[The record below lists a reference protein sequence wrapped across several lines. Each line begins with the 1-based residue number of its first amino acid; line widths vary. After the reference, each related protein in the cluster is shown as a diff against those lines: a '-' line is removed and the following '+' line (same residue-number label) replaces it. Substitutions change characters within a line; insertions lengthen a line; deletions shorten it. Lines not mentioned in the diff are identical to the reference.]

1 MTRLDVKSS
10 KVGALVATVVAV
22 VSVAAPVVGA
32 VGVVAADVNE
42 DAVDVVSLIFTS
54 TVLSFTELVD
64 ELSLAEWADEQMN
77 LWMLINGVMKSK
89 INQQ

>member
-32 VGVVAADVNE
+32 VAADVNE